1 MQFDFGEQPKNEGKN
16 MMKLCTQAYEYVTDI
31 EAQST
36 YSLGFGGY
44 QHFVHFNLSINLDKI
59 YRVDIKYS
67 MTNDN
72 TDWYLFK
79 YEKLWLCNTRNIL

>member
-44 QHFVHFNLSINLDKI
+44 QHFVHFNLSINPDKI
-59 YRVDIKYS
+59 YRDDIKYS

-72 TDWYLFK
+72 TNWYLFK